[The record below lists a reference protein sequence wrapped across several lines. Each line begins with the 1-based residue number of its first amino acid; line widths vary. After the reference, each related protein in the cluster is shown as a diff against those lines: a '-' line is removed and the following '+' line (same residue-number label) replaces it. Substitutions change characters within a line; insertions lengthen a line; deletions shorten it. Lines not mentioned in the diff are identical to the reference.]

1 MKSNKR
7 LSNRER
13 CKDCPIYS
21 PLFRKMFHCTDPDD
35 LRQFIVMVDEDY
47 TPTPEWCIQG
57 YYVEVPDASR

>member
-1 MKSNKR
+1 
-7 LSNRER
+7 
-13 CKDCPIYS
+13 
-21 PLFRKMFHCTDPDD
+21 MFHCTDPDD